1 MGLFDLFKPEWQ
13 KSDVEVRKDAV
24 IKLNANNQSAIE
36 TVALSDTDSEI
47 RGIAIRKLE
56 SKEVLQKVIDSETD
70 ASNKRD
76 AENRLLEKLAEH
88 LKNFREVVTPN
99 ELEAV
104 AKVANSRFV
113 DDLLKSMPS
122 SELRLALVQI
132 STRQSSL
139 EYVALKDLKTDVA
152 MAALERVE
160 RANMLQNIFQ
170 NSRHTVVRQKA
181 GEKLR
186 ELEKNGKTEDDQKND
201 TTILFRK
208 REAIL
213 QQAQR
218 ISDSKNFME
227 NEAEFENIL
236 QAAKELGMGPA
247 QAELDR
253 ITDTYHLR
261 RKAEQSRIEKANAEA
276 HAKTDL
282 QKRLESILA
291 EIDKLMEG
299 NLDENRDQL
308 NLLIASFKAQSS
320 KADNAMLNLFK
331 MSMDRYNQ
339 LTEQST
345 EESEEDEESKASREE
360 ILAQLK
366 VLAEADDTS
375 KAVEHKVKVLAR
387 AWEKLPVME
396 GDDPELQNYNA
407 LRNKLTEKF
416 NAQHEADEKIF
427 NENSEKL
434 RAIID
439 EVKKID
445 DNNDFKVISQ
455 KLRDSYKRWKE
466 IVVDDKYRYKEIW
479 KEYQDA
485 TSRFKEMHEWES
497 WHNENDRE
505 ALLEEMVA
513 LSKEEPSKD
522 VLLKLRTYANQWKT
536 AGPVSAARLN
546 EFRDKFRALFEEIM
560 KKCEPIIQEQ
570 EEEREKNLALKEEIC
585 QQIEELA
592 KESDEN
598 WRDKYKTMQELQ
610 EKWKTIGMVPKD
622 NVQAIWNRFRTA

>member
-76 AENRLLEKLAEH
+76 AENRLLEKLADH

-160 RANMLQNIFQ
+160 RGNMLQNIFQ

-360 ILAQLK
+360 ILAQL
-366 VLAEADDTS
+366 
-375 KAVEHKVKVLAR
+375 
-387 AWEKLPVME
+387 
-396 GDDPELQNYNA
+396 
-407 LRNKLTEKF
+407 
-416 NAQHEADEKIF
+416 
-427 NENSEKL
+427 
-434 RAIID
+434 
-439 EVKKID
+439 
-445 DNNDFKVISQ
+445 
-455 KLRDSYKRWKE
+455 
-466 IVVDDKYRYKEIW
+466 
-479 KEYQDA
+479 
-485 TSRFKEMHEWES
+485 
-497 WHNENDRE
+497 
-505 ALLEEMVA
+505 
-513 LSKEEPSKD
+513 
-522 VLLKLRTYANQWKT
+522 
-536 AGPVSAARLN
+536 
-546 EFRDKFRALFEEIM
+546 
-560 KKCEPIIQEQ
+560 
-570 EEEREKNLALKEEIC
+570 
-585 QQIEELA
+585 
-592 KESDEN
+592 
-598 WRDKYKTMQELQ
+598 
-610 EKWKTIGMVPKD
+610 
-622 NVQAIWNRFRTA
+622 